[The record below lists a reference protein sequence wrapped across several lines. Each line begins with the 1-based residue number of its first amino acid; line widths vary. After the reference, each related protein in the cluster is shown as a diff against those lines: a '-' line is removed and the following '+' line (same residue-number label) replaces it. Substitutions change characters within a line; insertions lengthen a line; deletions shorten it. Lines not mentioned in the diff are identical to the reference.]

1 MKSPPV
7 PLDDIEA
14 LELVERNWSDK
25 KSRIKSEQTHEVRN
39 VKS

>member
-14 LELVERNWSDK
+14 LDLVRRNWSDK
-25 KSRIKSEQTHEVRN
+25 ESRVKSERVQEPGN
-39 VKS
+39 V